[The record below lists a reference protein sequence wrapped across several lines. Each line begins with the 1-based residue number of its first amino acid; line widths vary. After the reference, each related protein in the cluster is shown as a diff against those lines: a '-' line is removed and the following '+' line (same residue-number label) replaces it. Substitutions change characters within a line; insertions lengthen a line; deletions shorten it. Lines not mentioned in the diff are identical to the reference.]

1 MPQVSFT
8 NRVFRVLPL
17 ALMFAG
23 IAAVPFR
30 IQAQEPAPA
39 ANSAA
44 PTAASQSSQTAKPE
58 AADSDEA
65 QTNAFRLEGPL
76 VKATAKAFNLSPE
89 TAARSFEII
98 NFLIVVLGLGIP
110 IAKWLPKFL
119 RKRSEKV
126 SSDIEAARKVTTEAN
141 ARLGA
146 IEAKLSGLDG
156 EIAQIRAQVET
167 ESRQDETRIKSTIG
181 EESARIVA
189 AAEQEIDASAAQA
202 RRSLRN
208 FAADLAIGQAAKQL
222 VFTPETDR
230 ALIAEFLGDV
240 AGDGKTGDGET
251 RNAAH
256 QGGQN

>member
-1 MPQVSFT
+1 MKDFMQQARIT
-8 NRVFRVLPL
+8 NRVFLIFSLAVL
-17 ALMFAG
+17 
-23 IAAVPFR
+23 IAATSAAPFR
-30 IQAQEPAPA
+30 VQAQEAAPA
-39 ANSAA
+39 ANSTA
-44 PTAASQSSQTAKPE
+44 PVAASPSSQTAKPE

-76 VKATAKAFNLSPE
+76 VKATAKTFNLSPE

-110 IAKWLPKFL
+110 IVKWLPKYL
-119 RKRSEKV
+119 RKRREKV
-126 SSDIEAARKVTTEAN
+126 SSDIESARKVTAEAN
-141 ARLGA
+141 TRLTA

-156 EIAQIRAQVET
+156 EIAQIRTQMEE
-167 ESRQDETRIKSTIG
+167 ESHQDETRIKSTIG

-189 AAEQEIDASAAQA
+189 TAEQEIGASAAQA

-208 FAADLAIGQAAKQL
+208 FAADLAISQASKQL
-222 VFTPETDR
+222 VLTPETDR

-240 AGDGKTGDGET
+240 AGDGEARK
-251 RNAAH
+251 AAH

>member
-1 MPQVSFT
+1 LKNFTPQARFT
-8 NRVFRVLPL
+8 NRVFLVLSL
-17 ALMFAG
+17 VVL
-23 IAAVPFR
+23 IAAISAAPFR
-30 IQAQEPAPA
+30 AQAQEAAPV

-44 PTAASQSSQTAKPE
+44 PAATSSSSQTAKPE

-76 VKATAKAFNLSPE
+76 VKATAKTFNLSPE

-110 IAKWLPKFL
+110 IVKWLPKFL

-126 SSDIEAARKVTTEAN
+126 SSDIESARKVTAEAN
-141 ARLGA
+141 ARLTA
-146 IEAKLSGLDG
+146 IAAKLSGLDG
-156 EIAQIRAQVET
+156 EIAQIRAQMEE

-181 EESARIVA
+181 EESVRIVA
-189 AAEQEIDASAAQA
+189 AAEQEIGASAAQA

-208 FAADLAIGQAAKQL
+208 FAADLAIGQASKQL
-222 VFTPETDR
+222 VLTPETDR

-240 AGDGKTGDGET
+240 AGDGEARK
-251 RNAAH
+251 AAH

>member
-1 MPQVSFT
+1 MPQARFT
-8 NRVFRVLPL
+8 NRVFLILSLAVLV
-17 ALMFAG
+17 AG
-23 IAAVPFR
+23 IAAAPFR
-30 IQAQEPAPA
+30 VQAQEPAPA
-39 ANSAA
+39 VNSAA
-44 PTAASQSSQTAKPE
+44 PAAASPSSQTAKPE

-76 VKATAKAFNLSPE
+76 VKATAKAFNLSRE

-110 IAKWLPKFL
+110 IAKWLPKFF
-119 RKRSEKV
+119 RKRREKV
-126 SSDIEAARKVTTEAN
+126 SSDIESARKVTAEAN
-141 ARLGA
+141 ARLNA

-156 EIAQIRAQVET
+156 EIAQIRAQVEE

-189 AAEQEIDASAAQA
+189 AAEQEIGTSAAQA

-208 FAADLAIGQAAKQL
+208 FAADLAISQAAKQL
-222 VFTPETDR
+222 VLTPETDR

-240 AGDGKTGDGET
+240 AGDGEARK
-251 RNAAH
+251 AAH

>member
-1 MPQVSFT
+1 MPQTRFT
-8 NRVFRVLPL
+8 NRVFPILSLAVLI
-17 ALMFAG
+17 AG
-23 IAAVPFR
+23 ISAAPFR
-30 IQAQEPAPA
+30 VHAQESAPA
-39 ANSAA
+39 VNSAA
-44 PTAASQSSQTAKPE
+44 PAAASPSSQTAKPE

-110 IAKWLPKFL
+110 IAKWLPKFF
-119 RKRSEKV
+119 RKRREKV
-126 SSDIEAARKVTTEAN
+126 GSDIESARKVTAEAN
-141 ARLGA
+141 ARLNA

-156 EIAQIRAQVET
+156 EIAQIRAQVEE

-189 AAEQEIDASAAQA
+189 AAEQEIGASAAQA

-222 VFTPETDR
+222 VLTPETDR

-240 AGDGKTGDGET
+240 AGDGEARK
-251 RNAAH
+251 AAH

>member
-1 MPQVSFT
+1 VLIAAISAAP
-8 NRVFRVLPL
+8 FRV
-17 ALMFAG
+17 
-23 IAAVPFR
+23 
-30 IQAQEPAPA
+30 QAQEAAPV

-44 PTAASQSSQTAKPE
+44 PAAASPASQTTKPE

-76 VKATAKAFNLSPE
+76 VKATAKTFNLSPE

-110 IAKWLPKFL
+110 IVKWLPKFL

-126 SSDIEAARKVTTEAN
+126 SSDIESARKVTAEAN
-141 ARLGA
+141 ARLTA
-146 IEAKLSGLDG
+146 IAAKLSGLDS
-156 EIAQIRAQVET
+156 EIAQIRAQVEE
-167 ESRQDETRIKSTIG
+167 ESRQDEARIKSTIG
-181 EESARIVA
+181 EESNRIVA
-189 AAEQEIDASAAQA
+189 AAEQEIGASAAQA

-208 FAADLAIGQAAKQL
+208 FAADLAIGQASKQL
-222 VFTPETDR
+222 VLTPETDR

-240 AGDGKTGDGET
+240 AGDGEARK
-251 RNAAH
+251 AAH

>member
-1 MPQVSFT
+1 MQQARIT
-8 NRVFRVLPL
+8 NRVFLIFSLAVL
-17 ALMFAG
+17 
-23 IAAVPFR
+23 IAATSAAPFR
-30 IQAQEPAPA
+30 VQAQEAAPA
-39 ANSAA
+39 ANSTA
-44 PTAASQSSQTAKPE
+44 PVAASPSSQTAKPE

-76 VKATAKAFNLSPE
+76 VKAFNLSPE

-110 IAKWLPKFL
+110 IVKWLPKYL
-119 RKRSEKV
+119 RKRREKV
-126 SSDIEAARKVTTEAN
+126 SSDIESARKVTAEAN
-141 ARLGA
+141 TRLTA

-156 EIAQIRAQVET
+156 EIAQIRTQMEE
-167 ESRQDETRIKSTIG
+167 ESHQDETRIKSTIG

-189 AAEQEIDASAAQA
+189 TAEQEIGASAAQA

-208 FAADLAIGQAAKQL
+208 FAADLAISQASKQL
-222 VFTPETDR
+222 VLTPETDR

-240 AGDGKTGDGET
+240 AGDGEARK
-251 RNAAH
+251 AAH